1 MKIPDYYRN
10 YQRRTPGPPSPPDRK
25 TPPSPP
31 GRKPIKQP
39 ERLYRADAFS
49 LKLYEEWEDKTIF
62 TLSGPVTDGIQHNM
76 TITVEHELLG
86 ERLRDYA
93 DINVK
98 ALEEE
103 LKSCRIL
110 LREDIRLANGTPA
123 HRVIYKWYP
132 TEDLRIYQ
140 EMILLLAENSGYK
153 LTATFTKKTR
163 KTLGPQVERMM
174 LSFVPAPPA
183 KSAESRD

>member
-1 MKIPDYYRN
+1 V
-10 YQRRTPGPPSPPDRK
+10 
-25 TPPSPP
+25 
-31 GRKPIKQP
+31 
-39 ERLYRADAFS
+39 
-49 LKLYEEWEDKTIF
+49 DKTIF
-62 TLSGPVTDGIQHNM
+62 TLSGPVTDGIQHNI
-76 TITVEHELLG
+76 TITAEHDLLG

-93 DINVK
+93 DINVQ

-110 LREDIRLANGTPA
+110 LREDIRLGNGTPA

-132 TEDLRIYQ
+132 TEKLRIYQ
-140 EMILLLAENSGYK
+140 EMILLLAGESGYK

-174 LSFVPAPPA
+174 LSFEPNPPA
-183 KSAESRD
+183 KSVESEK